1 MRGFKLLGLWS
12 TGEGRGPLWVF
23 GARMEEF
30 GALAVEVKVETAQ
43 RVQGMVSFGGIWAWG
58 IRV

>member
-1 MRGFKLLGLWS
+1 M
-12 TGEGRGPLWVF
+12 GRAPLWVF

-43 RVQGMVSFGGIWAWG
+43 RVQGLVSFGGIWAWG